1 MDSENRLTAVRGEE
15 IGGWVRKVKGLSKEK
30 KERLMDT
37 DNSLVITRGKGDY
50 GRGRRGYG
58 KTHGDGR
65 RPRIRP
71 RGLRSS
77 SLPKCQSV
85 CKWIKSCGTF
95 TQWNTTQQSKRR
107 KCYLL

>member
-1 MDSENRLTAVRGEE
+1 MNKINEQSRDRLMDSENRLTAVRGEE

-65 RPRIRP
+65 RLHL
-71 RGLRSS
+71 G
-77 SLPKCQSV
+77 
-85 CKWIKSCGTF
+85 W
-95 TQWNTTQQSKRR
+95 
-107 KCYLL
+107 